1 MVLASASD
9 DEAEVVAADAG
20 FGAKGFG
27 AVEVEV
33 GFAANML
40 VDAVTGLG
48 EKMID
53 VFGPSLGTN
62 GFEGEVAN
70 GLP

>member
-20 FGAKGFG
+20 FGAKGFC

-48 EKMID
+48 EKMPD
-53 VFGPSLGTN
+53 VFGPLGTN